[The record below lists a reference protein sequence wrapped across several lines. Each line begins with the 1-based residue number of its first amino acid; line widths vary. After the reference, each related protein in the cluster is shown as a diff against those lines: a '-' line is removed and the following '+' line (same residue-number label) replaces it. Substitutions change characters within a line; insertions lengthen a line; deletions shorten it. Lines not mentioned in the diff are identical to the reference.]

1 MIWTCRVVQNA
12 ICDIVPCFLFDGGV
26 CMGIIL
32 EMCPNKGFQRAI
44 GRRQQGCRPPRDELL
59 RAW

>member
-26 CMGIIL
+26 CMGIII
-32 EMCPNKGFQRAI
+32 PTRASKEPLVEGSRAVVLPGTNCYVL
-44 GRRQQGCRPPRDELL
+44 GR
-59 RAW
+59 